1 VRFTDPALLR
11 RLSAGAE
18 RLDETLL
25 AAVAV
30 AARLEQPLRERAEA
44 GSERAAKLAGE
55 LARVG
60 GLEHEARGQSARAN
74 ERAAAA
80 ELERARLGGEGQI
93 RMLQVDEREREQ
105 VEREAR
111 DLTEEA
117 ERLALAA
124 ADASEAARTATVAR
138 SDNGGRARA
147 LDADLLLRVSPAPS
161 GSTRRWPRP
170 PRRLSG
176 STRRSAPA
184 STRAPRARASWEP
197 AAASSA
203 PPRSRSAR
211 VPRKP
216 PSARQRSRSS

>member
-1 VRFTDPALLR
+1 MPEKRPTPPRRAEAAYAQVAHLRAVRSADPELLR

-18 RLDETLL
+18 RLDEALL

-44 GSERAAKLAGE
+44 GSERAAELAGE

-60 GLEHEARGQSARAN
+60 GLEHEARRQSARAN

-93 RMLQVDEREREQ
+93 RMLQVDETEREQ
-105 VEREAR
+105 IEREAR

-124 ADASEAARTATVAR
+124 ADAAEAARTATVAR

-147 LDADLLLRVSPAPS
+147 LDADLLLRVSRRRRAARRDARRCHS
-161 GSTRRWPRP
+161 G
-170 PRRLSG
+170 G
-176 STRRSAPA
+176 
-184 STRAPRARASWEP
+184 
-197 AAASSA
+197 
-203 PPRSRSAR
+203 
-211 VPRKP
+211 
-216 PSARQRSRSS
+216 